1 MEKQKL
7 PNSTAVLVLGILSI
21 PGCCLYG
28 LGLIL
33 GIVALVLA
41 GKDTALNATN
51 PDGFD
56 GYSNVKTG
64 KILAIIGIVLSVL
77 YLVFCIAFIVM
88 FGWEAMQNPELMEE
102 RMKELMGQ

>member
-21 PGCCLYG
+21 PGCCFYG
-28 LGLIL
+28 AGLVF
-33 GIVALVLA
+33 GIIALVLA

-56 GYSNVKTG
+56 GFNNIKTG
-64 KILAIIGIVLSVL
+64 KILAIIGIVISVI
-77 YLVFCIAFIVM
+77 YLVLIVVAVSM
-88 FGWEAMQNPELMEE
+88 FGLEALTDEALMQE
-102 RMKELMGQ
+102 RMKDLMGQ